1 MRTFSPALA
10 AALAKPH
17 LRPAWLLRLNLVYP
31 DGAAETL
38 YLASHAYT
46 LWGQQW
52 KPLVIS
58 WGAVDR
64 FFDPSLREIKV
75 ADVSVE
81 LDNRPGA
88 LGATE
93 PSFSRRLRSAGLS
106 ASLATLYL
114 WLDSEGLAEPAG
126 DNQGDL
132 VEIISGRPE
141 IAGDITPARCP
152 LDIVSR
158 GGEYDDQRCPW
169 GAVLLGRYSRDQ
181 WGTLPARLDGAWKPM
196 VFGDD
201 VIVEGVPLSGPVRAG
216 RVEGPDA
223 LFDPASGA
231 DHVIISFPGG
241 GAVNA
246 DNPMAAPM
254 DIYLGDWR
262 LTVSRPPRR
271 SGSTN
276 QWIYDIHSESAFN
289 PYVIPSPLSGAT
301 PLFMPS
307 ASARWPRA
315 DESGQG
321 PYASAEPARGAPYQF
336 FHGAA
341 DTGNWRGG
349 HHPGRSGPY
358 IKKVFVNGV
367 ESTAAVKDDPFGIA
381 WIQSAGAAISEPGNP
396 RALRLKWTGVDV
408 NFTTNGAYLRP
419 AQLTA
424 AWPQGYN
431 AAANPCIL
439 GDFAIPASG
448 GGAPASSQL
457 GLVNAVRY
465 PRLGSRIASVRF
477 VMRYTGVET
486 SAGTFNLQLFG
497 TSYSFDSAQLA
508 DGAALAASGWSVAL
522 DKRGADHEIWPNNN
536 GYPYT
541 LTSPDPRA
549 WDVYELSR
557 DVTAEALRHIET
569 YHGFADTFRAW
580 FSGTIWPDTNSFILL
595 ACELEIAFEPAAKAL
610 EGPRVTALVGSP
622 NATAGE
628 IIASLIPADQR
639 ETGFDDPALPALKIA
654 VDRQRS
660 VCSLIR
666 DITRQTG
673 TQLTKNLQTG
683 LWDMVKVSPA
693 RDNENPPTPVM
704 TLSDG
709 EMLAGDDG
717 LPRIRRSRSAPED
730 LVNEVTVDFTGEL
743 GRASSVTA
751 RNEGSAAA
759 HGLRTGRFVLGAGV
773 TRAAAEDYA
782 RELLDELA
790 EPADF
795 YSMTFPLGPQL
806 ALEPEDTIA
815 VTAALDQLNATLM
828 RVVAVEAD
836 PASLARGAPAA
847 VTIHARRY
855 SVVRKGFGAVAL
867 GAAPFGQGQLTEN

>member
-17 LRPAWLLRLNLVYP
+17 LRPVWLLRLTLEYP
-31 DGAAETL
+31 DASTETL
-38 YLASHAYT
+38 YLAGRAYT

-52 KPLVIS
+52 KPLVIA

-75 ADVSVE
+75 ADVS
-81 LDNRPGA
+81 LDIDNRPEA
-88 LGATE
+88 LGASE
-93 PSFSRRLRSAGLS
+93 PSFSRRLRSADLS

-114 WLDSEGLAEPAG
+114 WLDGESLTEPSAN
-126 DNQGDL
+126 DPGDL
-132 VEIISGRPE
+132 VEIITGRPE
-141 IAGDITPARCP
+141 IANDITPSLCP

-169 GAVLLGRYSRDQ
+169 GAALLGRYSRDQ
-181 WGTLPARLDGAWKPM
+181 WGTLPARLDGSWKPM

-201 VIVEGVPLSGPVRAG
+201 VTVEGVPLSGPIRVG

-231 DHVIISFPGG
+231 GHVIISFPDGG
-241 GAVNA
+241 SVNQ
-246 DNPMAAPM
+246 DNPMAAPV

-262 LTVSRPPRR
+262 LTVTRPPRR
-271 SGSTN
+271 SGSSN
-276 QWIYDIHSESAFN
+276 QWIYDIHSESAYS
-289 PYVIPSPLSGAT
+289 PYYIPAPLQGTT

-307 ASARWPRA
+307 AAAWPRA

-336 FHGAA
+336 FHGPA

-349 HHPGRSGPY
+349 RHPGRSGPY

-367 ESTAAVKDDPFGIA
+367 ESESAVKDDPFGVA
-381 WIQSAGAAISEPGNP
+381 WLQAVDGAVSEPGNP
-396 RALRLKWTGVDV
+396 KTLRLKWTTVDY

-424 AWPQGYN
+424 SWPHGYN
-431 AAANPCIL
+431 AAANPSIL

-457 GLVNAVRY
+457 GLVNAVRC
-465 PRLGSRIASVRF
+465 PRPGSRIASVRF

-486 SAGTFNLQLFG
+486 STGAFNLQLFG

-508 DGAALAASGWSVAL
+508 DGAAIASAGWTVAL
-522 DKRGADHEIWPNNN
+522 DKRGAQHEIWPNND

-557 DVTAEALRHIET
+557 DVTTETLQHVET
-569 YHGFADTFRAW
+569 YHGFAGSLRAW
-580 FSGTIWPDTNSFILL
+580 FSGTVWPAVNSFILL
-595 ACELEIAFEPAAKAL
+595 ACELEIAFEPVSKAL
-610 EGPRVTALVGSP
+610 EGPSVTALIGSL
-622 NATAGE
+622 NSTAGE

-639 ETGFDDPALPALKIA
+639 GTGFDDPALPHMKIV
-654 VDRQRS
+654 VDRQRG

-683 LWDMVKVSPA
+683 LWDLASTGPA
-693 RDNENPPTPVM
+693 RDNENPPSPLM
-704 TLSDG
+704 ALAEGD
-709 EMLAGDDG
+709 MLAGDDG
-717 LPRIRRSRSAPED
+717 RPP
-730 LVNEVTVDFTGEL
+730 
-743 GRASSVTA
+743 TA
-751 RNEGSAAA
+751 RRNG
-759 HGLRTGRFVLGAGV
+759 RTRRLLFHDLPPRPPTGAGAGGHHQCH
-773 TRAAAEDYA
+773 R
-782 RELLDELA
+782 
-790 EPADF
+790 
-795 YSMTFPLGPQL
+795 
-806 ALEPEDTIA
+806 
-815 VTAALDQLNATLM
+815 
-828 RVVAVEAD
+828 
-836 PASLARGAPAA
+836 
-847 VTIHARRY
+847 HAR
-855 SVVRKGFGAVAL
+855 S
-867 GAAPFGQGQLTEN
+867 T